1 LATTEPV
8 MIEPTQ
14 AAEPVAPEPV
24 ASEPVAPDPAMPG
37 QVEPEPVQPVSFEAK
52 AIETKVIEPV
62 HAESPVIEPPVSIA
76 AAIAQAS
83 SIARAATADP
93 VGMRVAGQLAEPLK
107 AVYGKALRGFYL
119 YGARAAGPAPAD
131 EDVETIIVL
140 ERVERYGAEL
150 ERTSHMYA
158 ALSHDLKLVVSRV
171 FVEEAD
177 WDGGAGGVL
186 PAVRS
191 EAVTV

>member
-1 LATTEPV
+1 VQLEPV
-8 MIEPTQ
+8 Q
-14 AAEPVAPEPV
+14 LEPVQLEPV
-24 ASEPVAPDPAMPG
+24 QLEPV
-37 QVEPEPVQPVSFEAK
+37 QLEPVQLEPVQPVSFEAK
-52 AIETKVIEPV
+52 AVETKVIEPV
-62 HAESPVIEPPVSIA
+62 HAESPVIEPPVFIA

-107 AVYGKALRGFYL
+107 AVYGDALRGFYL
-119 YGARAAGPAPAD
+119 YGTRAAGPASAD

-140 ERVERYGAEL
+140 ERVDRYGAEL

-158 ALSHDLKLVVSRV
+158 ALSHDLKFVVSRV
-171 FVEEAD
+171 FVEEGF
-177 WDGGAGGVL
+177 WDGGPDGVL